1 MKVVLEQQ
9 SMIYSILV
17 DVTTEWNSDGTPRT
31 FDEKEYTLYVSEER
45 QGCAQYELVDEDGQ
59 LVDDDDLLEEII
71 EEVNDL
77 PTLGF

>member
-9 SMIYSILV
+9 SMIYSIEL
-17 DVTTEWNSDGTPRT
+17 DDKNL
-31 FDEKEYTLYVSEER
+31 TLYVSEER
-45 QGCAQYELVDEDGQ
+45 QGYAQYELVDENGQ
-59 LVDDDDLLEEII
+59 LVHNDDLLEEII

>member
-9 SMIYSILV
+9 SMIYSIEL
-17 DVTTEWNSDGTPRT
+17 DDKNL
-31 FDEKEYTLYVSEER
+31 TLYVSEER
-45 QGCAQYELVDEDGQ
+45 QGYAQYELVDEDGQ
-59 LVDDDDLLEEII
+59 LVHNDDLLEEII